1 MTKGNFIPLTNLR
14 INSNQEK
21 RMNLIFGL
29 VAALSGLAAILIY
42 IDNRRHSKVQEE
54 LFTLDKELKEL
65 QLEELKN
72 GKK

>member
-1 MTKGNFIPLTNLR
+1 
-14 INSNQEK
+14 
-21 RMNLIFGL
+21 MNLIFGL

>member
-1 MTKGNFIPLTNLR
+1 MTRGNFIPLTNLR

-21 RMNLIFGL
+21 RMNFIFGL

-42 IDNRRHSKVQEE
+42 IDNRRHTKVQEE
-54 LFTLDKELKEL
+54 LNELDKELKLL
-65 QLEELKN
+65 QLEEIKN

>member
-14 INSNQEK
+14 INSSQE
-21 RMNLIFGL
+21 RRLNLVFGI

-65 QLEELKN
+65 QLQELKN

>member
-65 QLEELKN
+65 QLQELKN

>member
-1 MTKGNFIPLTNLR
+1 MTRGNFIPLTNLR

-65 QLEELKN
+65 QLQELKN